1 MLRSLEPSI
10 WERDVKTV
18 KKVCTFFELSQ
29 IFLPLTAV
37 YPRQLKEALKKFK
50 AFVNAVKNEV

>member
-1 MLRSLEPSI
+1 MILSLEPSI

-18 KKVCTFFELSQ
+18 KKVCTVFEFSPF
-29 IFLPLTAV
+29 FLPLTAV

-50 AFVNAVKNEV
+50 AFVNAGKNEV